1 MRACDQFAF
10 VRGRFEYRL
19 ARGRSL
25 LLVDVEFDGDLG
37 LGELAV
43 GVVHQ
48 VAPEQQALAANS
60 QLECGVAG
68 RVALGLDGREAGHDL
83 VAPGEALSLAGGDQ
97 LLRRRAPS

>member
-1 MRACDQFAF
+1 MGAGDQLALFS
-10 VRGRFEYRL
+10 GRFEHRL
-19 ARGRSL
+19 ARGRGL

-48 VAPEQQALAANS
+48 VAPEQQVLAAGI

-68 RVALGLDGREAGHDL
+68 GVAPGLDCFEAGHDF
-83 VAPGEALSLAGGDQ
+83 VAPGEGLPFAGTDQ
-97 LLRRRAPS
+97 GRGVPA